1 MIVQEWLTSEIM
13 DGMNT
18 TAMAKRHGEFNHWEP
33 IYIGT
38 NNVSFEKYD
47 YVEQ

>member
-1 MIVQEWLTSEIM
+1 M

-38 NNVSFEKYD
+38 NNVSFKNMIMLSSNKE
-47 YVEQ
+47 VCNL